1 MVDNLFNRIF
11 ALSKTQPRLGA
22 GCLDW
27 HTIKRV
33 EESEV
38 GCFMQPLPKVIGYLL
53 KSIKNRKKIA
63 MLKSQG
69 KSRIIYI
76 IYIIY
81 IHDLA

>member
-1 MVDNLFNRIF
+1 M
-11 ALSKTQPRLGA
+11 PRLGA
-22 GCLDW
+22 GILTDR

-38 GCFMQPLPKVIGYLL
+38 GFLL

-69 KSRIIYI
+69 KSRKYI
-76 IYIIY
+76 ILYILY
-81 IHDLA
+81 IS

>member
-1 MVDNLFNRIF
+1 VGKYKYLIF
-11 ALSKTQPRLGA
+11 DVSKTQPRLGA

-33 EESEV
+33 EESEA
-38 GCFMQPLPKVIGYLL
+38 GYLL